1 MFQQRV
7 NEWLDSPSGV
17 QYVKAIEDMKL
28 LERLRSGD
36 LSFEWTTA
44 QVVNDDPAKTLR
56 PETETD
62 LQLVPKL
69 AKVWETAT
77 TQLDLISPYF
87 VPGDKGTELLVALA
101 RRGVHVRV
109 LTNSLAATDEA
120 SVHTGYARYR
130 KRLLQGGVELFEFR
144 PDSATIRKHS
154 HQIGSSAQ
162 AGLHAKSFAVDRKV
176 IFVGSFNLDPRS
188 ARLNTEMGL
197 LIDSPKLAPNLST
210 FLDSAVPGVAYQVKL
225 DTKGELEWLDGSA
238 APLTSEPGVSAARS
252 LWVRFLSHL
261 PIEWL
266 L

>member
-1 MFQQRV
+1 LNLIQRV
-7 NEWLDSPSGV
+7 RDGE
-17 QYVKAIEDMKL
+17 
-28 LERLRSGD
+28 LR
-36 LSFEWTTA
+36 FEWTTA

-56 PETETD
+56 PDTEVH

-69 AKVWETAT
+69 AKVWDTAT

-87 VPGDKGTELLVALA
+87 VPGEKGTELLVALA
-101 RRGVHVRV
+101 RRGVRVRV

-144 PDSATIRKHS
+144 PDSMTIRKRS

-162 AGLHAKSFAVDRKV
+162 AGLHAKSFAVDRKI

-197 LIDSPKLAPNLST
+197 LIDSPSSGETMSK
-210 FLDSAVPGVAYQVKL
+210 FFDSAVPGVAFQVKL
-225 DTKGELEWLDGSA
+225 DADGHLQWLDGSA
-238 APLTSEPGVSAARS
+238 APLTSEPEVSATRS
-252 LWVRFLSHL
+252 LWVRFLSWL